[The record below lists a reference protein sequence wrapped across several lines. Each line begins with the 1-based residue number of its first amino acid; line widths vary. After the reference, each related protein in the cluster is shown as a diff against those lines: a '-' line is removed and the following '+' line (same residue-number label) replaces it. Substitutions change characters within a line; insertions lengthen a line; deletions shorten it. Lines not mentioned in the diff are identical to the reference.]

1 MISFLFSARPTLPA
15 ALGLSSALDLVA
27 RDRELISCKSLK
39 SKIYASL
46 DVDELIR
53 GGLRMSGLPH
63 SPHALVTGGGRGIG
77 RAIAATLAQ
86 AGAVVTVLGRNR
98 ALLDEA
104 VAAGA
109 AHFAVVADVADQAA
123 VGAAMAEAAAR
134 QPIDILIA
142 NAGAAESAPFAKS
155 DAALFRRMMDV
166 NFMGVVH
173 AVQAVLPAM
182 RERPCGRI
190 VAVASTAGLK
200 GYAYVSA
207 YSAAKH
213 AVVGLVR
220 SLALELASTRITVNA
235 VCPGFTDT
243 DLVAGS
249 IDNIMK
255 KTGRS
260 HAQAVAE
267 LAKHNPQGRLVTPA
281 EVADT
286 VLWLCGEGADA
297 ITGQAIAV
305 AGGEI

>member
-1 MISFLFSARPTLPA
+1 
-15 ALGLSSALDLVA
+15 
-27 RDRELISCKSLK
+27 
-39 SKIYASL
+39 
-46 DVDELIR
+46 
-53 GGLRMSGLPH
+53 MSGL
-63 SPHALVTGGGRGIG
+63 SRSQHALVTGGGRGIG
-77 RAIAATLAQ
+77 REIASVLAQ
-86 AGAVVTVLGRNR
+86 AGAVVTVLGRHR
-98 ALLDEA
+98 AALDQA
-104 VAAGA
+104 VAAGS
-109 AHFAVVADVADQAA
+109 AHFAAVADVADQAA
-123 VGAAMAEAAAR
+123 VSAAIAEAAAR

-173 AVQAVLPAM
+173 AVQAVLPSM
-182 RERPCGRI
+182 RDRRCGRI
-190 VAVASTAGLK
+190 IAIASTAGLK

-213 AVVGLVR
+213 AVIGLVR
-220 SLALELASTRITVNA
+220 SLALELATTGITVNA

-243 DLVAGS
+243 DLLNES

-260 HAQAVAE
+260 HEQAVAE
-267 LAKHNPQGRLVTPA
+267 LARHNPQGRLITPA

-286 VLWLCGEGADA
+286 VLWLCGEGAGA

-305 AGGEI
+305 AGGEV

>member
-1 MISFLFSARPTLPA
+1 MN
-15 ALGLSSALDLVA
+15 
-27 RDRELISCKSLK
+27 SL
-39 SKIYASL
+39 
-46 DVDELIR
+46 

-77 RAIAATLAQ
+77 RDIASALSR
-86 AGAVVTVLGRNR
+86 AGATVTVVGRHR
-98 ALLDEA
+98 ATLDEA

-109 AHFAVVADVADQAA
+109 AHFVGVADVADRAA
-123 VGAAMAEAAAR
+123 VNAAIAKATAR

-142 NAGAAESAPFAKS
+142 NAGTAETAPFAKS
-155 DAALFRRMMDV
+155 DAALFKRMMDV

-173 AVQAVLPAM
+173 AVQAALPSM
-182 RERPCGRI
+182 KDRPYGRI

-213 AVVGLVR
+213 AVIGLVR
-220 SLALELASTRITVNA
+220 SLALELAHTGVTANA

-243 DLVAGS
+243 DLVSES

-260 HAQAVAE
+260 REQAVAE
-267 LAKHNPQGRLVTPA
+267 LAKHNPQGRLVTPR

-286 VLWLCGEGADA
+286 VLWLCGEGASA
-297 ITGQAIAV
+297 ITGQAIVV
-305 AGGEI
+305 AGGEV

>member
-1 MISFLFSARPTLPA
+1 
-15 ALGLSSALDLVA
+15 
-27 RDRELISCKSLK
+27 
-39 SKIYASL
+39 
-46 DVDELIR
+46 
-53 GGLRMSGLPH
+53 MSGLPR
-63 SPHALVTGGGRGIG
+63 SSHALVTGGGRGIG
-77 RAIAATLAQ
+77 RAIASALVQ
-86 AGAVVTVLGRNR
+86 AGATVTVIGRNR
-98 ALLDEA
+98 NTLDEA

-109 AHFAVVADVADQAA
+109 AHFAAVADVADQAA
-123 VGAAMAEAAAR
+123 ISAAIAEVARR

-142 NAGAAESAPFAKS
+142 NAGIAESAPFGKS

-173 AVQAVLPAM
+173 AVQAVLPSM
-182 RERPCGRI
+182 KERPYGRI

-220 SLALELASTRITVNA
+220 SLALELANTRVTVNA

-260 HAQAVAE
+260 HAQAVS
-267 LAKHNPQGRLVTPA
+267 
-281 EVADT
+281 
-286 VLWLCGEGADA
+286 
-297 ITGQAIAV
+297 
-305 AGGEI
+305 

>member
-1 MISFLFSARPTLPA
+1 
-15 ALGLSSALDLVA
+15 
-27 RDRELISCKSLK
+27 
-39 SKIYASL
+39 
-46 DVDELIR
+46 
-53 GGLRMSGLPH
+53 MSGLPR

-77 RAIAATLAQ
+77 RAIAARL
-86 AGAVVTVLGRNR
+86 AGAGATVTVIGRQR
-98 ALLDEA
+98 AALDEA
-104 VAAGA
+104 VATGH
-109 AHFAVVADVADQAA
+109 AHFADVADVADQAA
-123 VGAAMAEAAAR
+123 ISAVISRAAAR

-155 DAALFRRMMDV
+155 DTALFQRMMDV

-173 AVQAVLPAM
+173 AIQTALPTM
-182 RERPCGRI
+182 KDRPSGRI

-213 AVVGLVR
+213 AVIGLVR
-220 SLALELASTRITVNA
+220 SLALELAHTRITVNA

-260 HAQAVAE
+260 HEQAVAE
-267 LAKHNPQGRLVTPA
+267 LAKHNPQGRLVTPQ

-286 VLWLCGEGADA
+286 VLWLCGEGASA

-305 AGGEI
+305 AGGEV

>member
-1 MISFLFSARPTLPA
+1 
-15 ALGLSSALDLVA
+15 
-27 RDRELISCKSLK
+27 
-39 SKIYASL
+39 
-46 DVDELIR
+46 
-53 GGLRMSGLPH
+53 MSGLPH
-63 SPHALVTGGGRGIG
+63 SLHALITGGGRGIG
-77 RAIAATLAQ
+77 RAIASALVQ
-86 AGAVVTVLGRNR
+86 AGATVTVIGRNR
-98 ALLDEA
+98 NTLDEA

-109 AHFAVVADVADQAA
+109 AHFAAVADVADQAA
-123 VGAAMAEAAAR
+123 ISAAIAEAARR
-134 QPIDILIA
+134 QPIDILVA
-142 NAGAAESAPFAKS
+142 NAGIAESAPFGKS

-173 AVQAVLPAM
+173 AVQAVLPSM
-182 RERPCGRI
+182 KERPYGRI

-220 SLALELASTRITVNA
+220 SLALELANTRVTVNA

-267 LAKHNPQGRLVTPA
+267 LARHNPQGRLVTPA

-286 VLWLCGEGADA
+286 VLWLCGESAGA
-297 ITGQAIAV
+297 ITGQAVAV
-305 AGGEI
+305 AGGEV

>member
-1 MISFLFSARPTLPA
+1 M
-15 ALGLSSALDLVA
+15 V
-27 RDRELISCKSLK
+27 
-39 SKIYASL
+39 
-46 DVDELIR
+46 
-53 GGLRMSGLPH
+53 GLPH

-77 RAIAATLAQ
+77 RAIASVLTQ
-86 AGAVVTVLGRNR
+86 AGATVTVLGRHR
-98 ALLDEA
+98 ASLDDV

-123 VGAAMAEAAAR
+123 VNAAIAEASAR
-134 QPIDILIA
+134 QPIDFLIA

-155 DAALFRRMMDV
+155 DAALFKRMLDV

-173 AVQAVLPAM
+173 TIQAVLPSL
-182 RERPCGRI
+182 RDRRYGRI

-213 AVVGLVR
+213 AVIGLVR
-220 SLALELASTRITVNA
+220 SLALELAATRVTVNA

-260 HAQAVAE
+260 QAQAVAE
-267 LAKHNPQGRLVTPA
+267 LAKHNPQGRLITPS

-286 VLWLCGEGADA
+286 VLWLCGEGASA

-305 AGGEI
+305 AGGEV